1 MSALLSFKVN
11 TLEHHC
17 NFVWRSSV
25 AGPHYRC
32 QIISR
37 QIVLARKYLSPMDSQ
52 TGPSYRELTPLPNK
66 WHGSVSVYRLH
77 WIDFFYDLT
86 YTR

>member
-52 TGPSYRELTPLPNK
+52 TGPSYRELTTAQQMARQCF
-66 WHGSVSVYRLH
+66 SVQITLDRL
-77 WIDFFYDLT
+77 FL
-86 YTR
+86 